1 MANTRKNV
9 RLDSKRVRLKK
20 GEGQRSNGTYEFR
33 WTTKDGKRHSI
44 YAATLEQLR
53 EKETQVVIDEH
64 DGIRNDIT
72 SKTVNDV
79 YELWVELKR
88 GIKDSTFKN
97 YIYMYETFVK
107 PTFGKKRI
115 TTVKRSDV
123 KRFYNRLK
131 EDRGMKVSTID
142 NVHNVLYQIFQFAVD
157 DDMIRSNPTSK
168 MMKELRISYGNDSE
182 KRKALTVEQQKLFLS
197 FLQRHPQYSHWYPV
211 FYIMLYTGMRVGEVT
226 GLRWNDIDLESEEI
240 EVNHTLVYYN
250 HRDEKGCYFSINT
263 PKTAAGCRV
272 IPMTKGVKEAF
283 LMEKAYQ
290 EEAEIKSIGTVDG
303 YHDFIFIN
311 KDGNVQHYGTLN
323 KAIRRIIRD
332 CNDEVLEMYGIDSDP
347 ILLPD
352 FSCHTLRHTYATR
365 LCEAGINIKVI
376 QDVVGHA
383 DIDTTMN
390 IYIDVTADLKKKEI
404 TTFDSFMEGQKDKD
418 GSA

>member
-1 MANTRKNV
+1 MANMKKGV
-9 RLDSKRVRLKK
+9 RLDAKRVRLKK
-20 GEGQRSNGTYEFR
+20 GEGQRSNGSYEFR
-33 WTTKDGKRHSI
+33 WTTRDGKRHSI
-44 YAATLEQLR
+44 YAPTLEQLR
-53 EKETQVVIDEH
+53 EKETQVIIDEH
-64 DGIRNDIT
+64 DGIRNDIA

-107 PTFGKKRI
+107 PSFGKKRI
-115 TTVKRSDV
+115 TAVKRSDV

-142 NVHNVLYQIFQFAVD
+142 NVHNVLYQVFQFAVD
-157 DDMIRSNPTSK
+157 DDMIRANPTSR
-168 MMKELRISYGNDSE
+168 MMKELRIAYGNDSE

-197 FLQRHPQYSHWYPV
+197 FLQRRPQYRHWYPV

-226 GLRWNDIDLESEEI
+226 GLRWCDIDLEAEEI
-240 EVNHTLVYYN
+240 DVNHTLVYYN

-263 PKTAAGCRV
+263 PKTVAGRRV

-283 LMEKAYQ
+283 QMEKDYQ
-290 EEAEIKSIGTVDG
+290 EEAGLKSVGNVDG

-311 KDGNVQHYGTLN
+311 KDGHVQHYGTLN

-332 CNDEVLEMYGIDSDP
+332 CNDEVLETHDIDSDP
-347 ILLPD
+347 VLLPD

-376 QDVVGHA
+376 QDVLGHA

-390 IYIDVTADLKKKEI
+390 IYINVTSELRKKEI
-404 TTFDSFMEGQKDKD
+404 MTFDSFMEGQ
-418 GSA
+418 GETEQSA

>member
-1 MANTRKNV
+1 MANMKKGV
-9 RLDSKRVRLKK
+9 RLDAKRVRLKK
-20 GEGQRSNGTYEFR
+20 GESQRNNGSYEFR
-33 WTTKDGKRHSI
+33 WTTRDGKRHSI
-44 YAATLEQLR
+44 YAPTLEQLR
-53 EKETQVVIDEH
+53 EKETQIIIDEH

-79 YELWVELKR
+79 YELWAELKR

-115 TTVKRSDV
+115 TAVKRSDV

-131 EDRGMKVSTID
+131 EDRGMKISTID
-142 NVHNVLYQIFQFAVD
+142 NVHNVLYQVFQFAVD
-157 DDMIRSNPTSK
+157 DDMIRANPTSK

-182 KRKALTVEQQKLFLS
+182 KRKALTVEQQRLFLN
-197 FLQRHPQYSHWYPV
+197 FLERRPQYQHWYPV
-211 FYIMLYTGMRVGEVT
+211 FYIMLNTGMRVGEVT
-226 GLRWNDIDLESEEI
+226 GLRWNDIDLENEEI
-240 EVNHTLVYYN
+240 SVNHTLVYYN

-263 PKTAAGCRV
+263 PKTKAGRRV

-283 LMEKAYQ
+283 LMEKTYQ
-290 EEAEIKSIGTVDG
+290 EEADIKCVGNVEG
-303 YHDFIFIN
+303 YHDFIFVN

-332 CNDEVLEMYGIDSDP
+332 CNDEVLETHDIDSDP
-347 ILLPD
+347 VLLPD

-365 LCEAGINIKVI
+365 LCESGINIKVI
-376 QDVVGHA
+376 QDVLGHA

-390 IYIDVTADLKKKEI
+390 IYVDVTKDLKKREI
-404 TTFDSFMEGQKDKD
+404 ATFASYLEGVNQT
-418 GSA
+418 SASA

>member
-1 MANTRKNV
+1 MANMKKGV
-9 RLDSKRVRLKK
+9 RLDAKRVRLKK
-20 GEGQRSNGTYEFR
+20 GEGQRSNGSYEFR
-33 WTTKDGKRHSI
+33 WTTRDGKRHSI
-44 YAATLEQLR
+44 YAPTLEQLR
-53 EKETQVVIDEH
+53 EKETQIIIDEH

-79 YELWVELKR
+79 YELWAELKR

-115 TTVKRSDV
+115 TAVKRSDV

-131 EDRGMKVSTID
+131 EDRGMKISTID
-142 NVHNVLYQIFQFAVD
+142 NVHNVLYQVFQFAVD
-157 DDMIRSNPTSK
+157 DDMIRANPTSK

-197 FLQRHPQYSHWYPV
+197 FLERRPQYQHWYPV
-211 FYIMLYTGMRVGEVT
+211 FYIMLNTGMRVGEVT
-226 GLRWNDIDLESEEI
+226 GLRWNDIDLENEEI
-240 EVNHTLVYYN
+240 NVNHTLVYYN

-263 PKTAAGCRV
+263 PKTKAGRRV

-290 EEAEIKSIGTVDG
+290 EEADIKCVGNVDG
-303 YHDFIFIN
+303 YHDFIFVN

-332 CNDEVLEMYGIDSDP
+332 CNDEVLETHDIDSDP
-347 ILLPD
+347 VLLPD

-365 LCEAGINIKVI
+365 LCESGINIKVI
-376 QDVVGHA
+376 QDVLGHA

-390 IYIDVTADLKKKEI
+390 IYVDVTKDLKKREI
-404 TTFDSFMEGQKDKD
+404 AAFASYLEGENQT
-418 GSA
+418 SASA